1 MELIYHLI
9 VFAIGWVIGWAIMK
23 SYTNHNLRQRYFY
36 VSYYTTKQVDNQI
49 KIIYGG
55 TTIMTDC
62 GLYLNEREVKK
73 LIAKDIKNVDDI
85 IILGITELKRK
96 DYIRFTN

>member
-9 VFAIGWVIGWAIMK
+9 AFAIGWVIGWAIIK
-23 SYTNHNLRQRYFY
+23 LYTNHNLRQRYFY
-36 VSYYTTKQVDNQI
+36 VSYYTTKQIDNQI

-55 TTIMTDC
+55 TTIMTNC

-73 LIAKDIKNVDDI
+73 LIAKDIKNVNDI
-85 IILGITELKRK
+85 IILGINELKRK